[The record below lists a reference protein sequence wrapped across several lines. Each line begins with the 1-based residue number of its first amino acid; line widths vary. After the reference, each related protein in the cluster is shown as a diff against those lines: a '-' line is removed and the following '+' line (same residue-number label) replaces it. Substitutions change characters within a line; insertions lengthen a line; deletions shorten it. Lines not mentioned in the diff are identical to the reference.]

1 MNENTIENH
10 KLYRN
15 GDYLAIT
22 INPAD
27 QFLNEIT
34 YSRRA
39 QKFCSYWHAKLQSVP
54 SDEYQFNLELSRYGR
69 LHWHGYVK
77 VDDPCLMANWVAI
90 KKYKKNSNIDVDT
103 VDDIDVWKKYIMK
116 DEELHKKYTIKFPQ
130 EYSLRRWTRQST

>member
-1 MNENTIENH
+1 MNEKTLENK
-10 KLYRN
+10 KLYRK

-22 INPAD
+22 INPAE

-39 QKFCSYWHAKLQSVP
+39 QKFTSYWHAKLNTVP
-54 SDEYQFNLELSRYGR
+54 SENYQWNLEISRYGR

-77 VDDPCLMANWVAI
+77 VDDPCLMANWIAI

-103 VDDIDVWKKYIMK
+103 VDDLQTWIKYITK
-116 DEELHKKYTIKFPQ
+116 DEELHKKYTLKCPSSFNITNYIKKKP
-130 EYSLRRWTRQST
+130 